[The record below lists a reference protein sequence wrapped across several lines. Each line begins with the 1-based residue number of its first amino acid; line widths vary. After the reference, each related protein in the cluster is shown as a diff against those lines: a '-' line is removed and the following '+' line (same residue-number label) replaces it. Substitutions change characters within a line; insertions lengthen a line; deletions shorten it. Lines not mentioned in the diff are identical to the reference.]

1 MDAPVSSPMHTRTSS
16 SAAWS
21 TQQSPANA
29 AAVPVQPRPP
39 PPAPAQQQQQPSPS
53 TDALLKDFSLVAEAA
68 KRAQVAVMVRDFESC
83 GIS

>member
-1 MDAPVSSPMHTRTSS
+1 MDAPVSSPMHSRNTSS
-16 SAAWS
+16 AVSS
-21 TQQSPANA
+21 TQQSPANVVVA
-29 AAVPVQPRPP
+29 APPLPVQIKT
-39 PPAPAQQQQQPSPS
+39 PS